1 MKKFFTYVA
10 PALTTLGLALGG
22 CQTDITEPKAT
33 GGDADFSKYIAVGN
47 SLTAGYADGGLYLE
61 SQQNSY
67 PSFLAQQ
74 FKQVG
79 GGDFAQ
85 PLFPAANSNG
95 SGYFK
100 LNGFDAAGNPQVGPE
115 APAAPGQFAPGR
127 AYISATL
134 PFLTRYTGTD
144 NQNLGVPGI
153 RIADVTNPEF
163 GALTATSNALTFN
176 PYFERLLPANNTATT
191 YLAYVQERVA
201 TVKPTFFTNWLGNN
215 DVLGYAAS
223 GGVTPLTSVAEFSTK
238 YAQVIDALTANGA
251 KGLVANIS
259 SVTSLPFFTTIPV
272 TAVMAGVGANPVPD
286 VVKAQLTAGLS
297 LTAAQAAT
305 IRFALF
311 IRTGRGSVREANAN
325 DLILLTSRA
334 LVGAPSATSPFP
346 GGFGIAIA
354 DLAPQQA
361 AGLAFAAPA
370 NPLPNSAVLDAAEVT
385 AVAARTYELNTVIY
399 SNALRKNLAH
409 WDANTF
415 FTTITKSGLVING
428 VSNTTAFITGNLF
441 SLDGVH
447 PTPRGYAVVA
457 NEMIKVINVKYS
469 AHLSGIDA
477 TTYRGVKFP

>member
-10 PALTTLGLALGG
+10 PALATLGLALGG

-47 SLTAGYADGGLYLE
+47 SLTAGYADNGLYLE
-61 SQQNSY
+61 GQQNSY
-67 PSFLAQQ
+67 PSLLAQQ

-79 GGDFAQ
+79 GGDFVQ
-85 PLFPAANSNG
+85 PLFPTANSTG
-95 SGYFK
+95 SGYLK
-100 LNGFDAAGNPQVGPE
+100 LNGFDATGNPQIVPVAANGAVGLGADNKTP
-115 APAAPGQFAPGR
+115 
-127 AYISATL
+127 IL
-134 PFLTRYTGTD
+134 VRYSGTD

-153 RIADVTNPEF
+153 RIADVTTPGYGFNNPL
-163 GALTATSNALTFN
+163 GFN
-176 PYFERLLPANNTATT
+176 TYFERLLPAGNPST

-297 LTAAQAAT
+297 LTAAQVAT

-457 NEMIKVINVKYS
+457 NEMIKAINVKYS

-477 TTYRGVKFP
+477 TAYRGVKFP

>member
-33 GGDADFSKYIAVGN
+33 GGDADFSKYVSVGN
-47 SLTAGYADGGLYLE
+47 SLTAGFADNGLYLE
-61 SQQNSY
+61 GQQNSY
-67 PSFLAQQ
+67 PSLLAQQ

-79 GGDFAQ
+79 GGDFVQ
-85 PLFPAANSNG
+85 PLFPTANSTG
-95 SGYFK
+95 SGYLK
-100 LNGFDAAGNPQVGPE
+100 LNGFSATGNPQIVPVAANGVVGLGADNSTP
-115 APAAPGQFAPGR
+115 
-127 AYISATL
+127 L
-134 PFLTRYTGTD
+134 LVRYTGTD

-153 RIADVTNPEF
+153 RIADVTTPGYGFNNPL
-163 GALTATSNALTFN
+163 GFN
-176 PYFERLLPANNTATT
+176 PYFERLLPAGNPST

-305 IRFALF
+305 IRFGLF
-311 IRTGRGSVREANAN
+311 ILTGRGSVREANAN

-354 DLAPQQA
+354 DLTPQQA

-385 AVAARTYELNTVIY
+385 AVAARTNELNTVIY

-415 FTTITKSGLVING
+415 FTTITKGGLVING

-477 TTYRGVKFP
+477 TAYRGVKFP